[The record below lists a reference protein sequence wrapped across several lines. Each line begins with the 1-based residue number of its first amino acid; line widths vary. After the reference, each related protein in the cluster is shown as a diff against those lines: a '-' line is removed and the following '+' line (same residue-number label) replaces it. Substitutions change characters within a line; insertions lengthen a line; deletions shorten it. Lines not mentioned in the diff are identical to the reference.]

1 MISVPVV
8 KVGADIA
15 TQASFLSAGSKRLML
30 ISTSARPA
38 PNVSRLIPVCKSMFR
53 TGLRQLTM
61 GRLA

>member
-15 TQASFLSAGSKRLML
+15 TQASFLSAGSKRLLL
-30 ISTSARPA
+30 ISARPA

-53 TGLRQLTM
+53 TGLRQLSI